1 MEVRLRDVAE
11 RAGVS
16 VKTVSNVVHDYVHV
30 APPTRHRVQV
40 ALEELNYRPNLSA
53 RTLRRGRSGV
63 IALALPALDMPY
75 FAELTRFVVE
85 AAGERGWTVLVEQ
98 TDGLREREQ
107 VVTAGVRGHLIDGLI
122 LSPVALGAEELVRRP
137 DDPPLVL
144 LGEKID
150 DDVADQVGIDNVE
163 AARVATTHL
172 LDLGRRHVG
181 AIGYQ
186 DASESQS
193 GVAALRQRGYES
205 ALEAYGVTLD
215 ASLAISVAGYRRT
228 DGAVAMRAL
237 LDQPHPPDSVFC
249 FNDLLALGGLRVLKE
264 RGVRVPEDLAVIGLD
279 DIEDGRFSSPSLST
293 IAPDKEAI
301 ARTAVEMLQQRII
314 SGATAPQGGA
324 TVDFALVVRESTVSS
339 AQLPARERGVAH
351 A

>member
-30 APPTRHRVQV
+30 APPTRHRVQA

-85 AAGERGWTVLVEQ
+85 AAGERGWTVLVDQ

-107 VVTAGVRGHLIDGLI
+107 VVAAGVRGRLIDGLI
-122 LSPVALGAEELVRRP
+122 LSPLALGSEDLGRP
-137 DDPPLVL
+137 GDPPLVL
-144 LGEKID
+144 LGEQIND
-150 DDVADQVGIDNVE
+150 GAADQVGIDNVE

-172 LDLGRRHVG
+172 LDLERCRLG

-193 GVAALRQRGYES
+193 GMPALRQRGYES
-205 ALEAYGVTLD
+205 ALEGHGLPLD
-215 ASLAISVAGYRRT
+215 TRLAISVNGYRRT
-228 DGAVAMRAL
+228 DGAAAMSAL
-237 LDQPHPPDSVFC
+237 LDQPRPPDAVFC
-249 FNDLLALGGLRVLKE
+249 FNDLLALGALRVLKE

-301 ARTAVEMLQQRII
+301 ARIAVEMLQQRIT
-314 SGATAPQGGA
+314 SGTTSPQGRV
-324 TVDFALVVRESTVSS
+324 TVDFALVVRESTVASPP
-339 AQLPARERGVAH
+339 QPPHGDGPTH